1 LEIAQKTAEMKEEF
15 LANMNHEMR
24 TPMSGILGMSEFLLK
39 TKLNLEQKEYAEI
52 IRDSSLKLMELI
64 TAILDVSK
72 IEKGYIK
79 LFPKRF
85 NFKETVM
92 NLKDLF
98 GAISKQK
105 NIPLNIDYS
114 ENLPSFIIADKNRLV
129 QIMTNLISNAFTFS
143 KKGSIDIKLSLINIE
158 KRIITIKVEVIDQG
172 IGINANNQKF
182 LFEKFTKVD
191 NSFTRLYEGAGIG
204 LSIAKGLVTLMQGE
218 IGVESELGK
227 GSNFWFTFQ
236 GEYSNEDL
244 ILQDEINDIDYDNL
258 KLNFNVLLVE
268 DRIDNQKVA
277 NLLLK
282 KAGCNV
288 TLAEDGEKAID
299 NFDPRYHNLILM
311 DIYIPKMDGF
321 QIVNKLREKYDKIPP
336 VIVLS
341 ASTSDDAVENY
352 IAAGMDDFLPKP
364 VDSKTFYNMLIKWQK
379 LINL

>member
-1 LEIAQKTAEMKEEF
+1 
-15 LANMNHEMR
+15 
-24 TPMSGILGMSEFLLK
+24 
-39 TKLNLEQKEYAEI
+39 
-52 IRDSSLKLMELI
+52 
-64 TAILDVSK
+64 
-72 IEKGYIK
+72 
-79 LFPKRF
+79 
-85 NFKETVM
+85 
-92 NLKDLF
+92 
-98 GAISKQK
+98 
-105 NIPLNIDYS
+105 
-114 ENLPSFIIADKNRLV
+114 
-129 QIMTNLISNAFTFS
+129 MTNLISNAFTFS

-158 KRIITIKVEVIDQG
+158 KRIIKIKVEVIDQG

-182 LFEKFTKVD
+182 LFEKFTNVD